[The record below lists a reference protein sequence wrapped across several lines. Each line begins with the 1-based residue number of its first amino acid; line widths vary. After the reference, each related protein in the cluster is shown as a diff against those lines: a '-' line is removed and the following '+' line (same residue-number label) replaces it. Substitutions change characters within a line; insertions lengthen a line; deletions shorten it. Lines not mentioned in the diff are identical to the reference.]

1 VRRSAAALAGAV
13 KSARSHPA
21 LNLPLTTLLRAGL
34 RGLGWELPWLVKHL
48 PRSGVVSVRLPNHA
62 QLRLWSR
69 GDDWISTQIFWRGL
83 RGYEPETVSVFFALA
98 QRAAVIVDVGAYVG
112 YFTVMAALANRG
124 AQVIALEPF
133 PATFERLQRNVSLNS
148 AANVVC
154 RNVAAGASAGSAELH
169 HMSRGM
175 SMAASLEPAHLA
187 PWEHVTTS
195 VPVVRLDQLLSEL
208 GLRHVDLIKLDV
220 EATEVDVLEGA
231 VQILQRDHPDIVCE
245 VLSAENG
252 ARLGAVLEPLGY
264 RFFELGRAGPCQR
277 QKIMPSR
284 AGNYLF
290 TTAALPDLPSA
301 GGNPLV

>member
-1 VRRSAAALAGAV
+1 MRRSAAVLGRGV
-13 KSARSHPA
+13 KWVRGHPA

-34 RGLGWELPWLVKHL
+34 RGLGRESPWLVKHL
-48 PRSGVVSVRLPNHA
+48 PRSGVVSARLPNHA

-69 GDDWISTQIFWRGL
+69 GDDWICTQIFWRGL
-83 RGYEPETVSVFFALA
+83 RGYEPETVPVFFALA

-112 YFTVMAALANRG
+112 YFTVMAALANPG
-124 AQVIALEPF
+124 ARVIALEPF

-154 RNVAAGASAGSAELH
+154 RNVAAGASAGPAELH
-169 HMSRGM
+169 HMSHGM
-175 SMAASLEPAHLA
+175 SMAASLDPAHLA
-187 PWEHVTTS
+187 PWDHVTTS

-220 EATEVDVLEGA
+220 EAMEVGVLKGA

-252 ARLGAVLEPLGY
+252 ARLGAMLEPLGY
-264 RFFELGRAGPCQR
+264 RFFELRKSGPCHR
-277 QKIMPSR
+277 EKIMPSR

-290 TTAALPDLPSA
+290 TTAALSHLPSA
-301 GGNPLV
+301 GGNTLV